1 MIARQLYDI
10 FAIAY
15 LLLILT
21 TYRLPPAFLI
31 YHLVKICR
39 RNNVTT
45 LAQAWDS
52 ASYARLSAIKSAH
65 VIIFIVAKI
74 IWRPMGSMIT
84 VFRMKFKRR
93 KNLEG
98 KNK

>member
-84 VFRMKFKRR
+84 VFRMKFKSR

-98 KNK
+98 KK

>member
-1 MIARQLYDI
+1 MIARQLYNI
-10 FAIAY
+10 FAVAY

-21 TYRLPPAFLI
+21 TYRLPAFLI

-65 VIIFIVAKI
+65 VIIFIAAKI

-84 VFRMKFKRR
+84 VFRMKSKRR

-98 KNK
+98 KDK

>member
-1 MIARQLYDI
+1 MIARQLYNI

-21 TYRLPPAFLI
+21 TYRLPAFLI

-39 RNNVTT
+39 RNNITT
-45 LAQAWDS
+45 SAQAWDS

-84 VFRMKFKRR
+84 VFRMKSKRR

-98 KNK
+98 IDK